1 MKSTTAII
9 LSTLVSVALSI
20 AARAD
25 QEPDGSPRW
34 GIVTKKPVAGEET
47 PPADARQPNVDTESA
62 EPDTSS
68 ENSEST
74 HQGPAIPTKGHPDT
88 DNDNRK
94 SEATAEGVERE
105 PSQVTP
111 PAKKTGAAPSS
122 NKTKSK
128 NQNPSAPSKTPI
140 QTPTAIKWDSEAQKA
155 TCDGYLKQL
164 QDLFLRTRHYSIQGV
179 PCETADHAD
188 AFLQVA
194 NKCEKECPKGLLE
207 KSGYTSRIMRNI
219 NWLNKLGNDK
229 CSDNLPAIKKDSES
243 KSAAPL
249 PKN

>member
-1 MKSTTAII
+1 MKATTAII
-9 LSTLVSVALSI
+9 LSILVSVALSN
-20 AARAD
+20 AAIAD

-47 PPADARQPNVDTESA
+47 PPADARRPNVDPESEDSDA
-62 EPDTSS
+62 SPES
-68 ENSEST
+68 SEST

-88 DNDNRK
+88 DNRK
-94 SEATAEGVERE
+94 SETTAEGVLRE
-105 PSQVTP
+105 PSQVTT
-111 PAKKTGAAPSS
+111 PAKKTGAEPSS

-140 QTPTAIKWDSEAQKA
+140 QTSTAIKWDSEAQKA

-164 QDLFLRTRHYSIQGV
+164 QDLFLKTRHYSIQGV
-179 PCETADHAD
+179 PCETADHSD

-194 NKCEKECPKGLLE
+194 DKCEKECPQDLLE

-229 CSDNLPAIKKDSES
+229 CSDNLPAIKTDSES
-243 KSAAPL
+243 RSAAPH
-249 PKN
+249 PKNQ